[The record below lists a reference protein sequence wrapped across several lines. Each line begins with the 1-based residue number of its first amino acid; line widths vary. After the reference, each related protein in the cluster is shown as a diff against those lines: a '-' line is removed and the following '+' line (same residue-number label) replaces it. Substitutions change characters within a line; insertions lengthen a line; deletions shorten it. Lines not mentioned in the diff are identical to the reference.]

1 MGRDITVFVQMYDF
15 NDNTWYFIDPK
26 GYIVKK
32 FTQQVSHLCS
42 QNYHMFAR
50 ISEYKNTYYDSGE
63 CLSPRGCPHDI
74 DESSEFYHYINQP
87 YCENLTWITSTDL
100 LALKDPRDPDLLC
113 HLEQIFVTVN
123 CHYPGSQ
130 FRMIMYF
137 SS

>member
-15 NDNTWYFIDPK
+15 IDPK
-26 GYIVKK
+26 GYIVKE
-32 FTQQVSHLCS
+32 FTDSVSHLCS

-50 ISEYKNTYYDSGE
+50 ISE
-63 CLSPRGCPHDI
+63 CLSPRGCPDDI

-87 YCENLTWITSTDL
+87 YCENLIWITSTDL
-100 LALKDPRDPDLLC
+100 LALKDPRDPGLLC